1 MNKTLKILNNI
12 LIKNKRT
19 MLGVGP
25 MSKNCVDSVIDIVNQ
40 HKVPIFLIASRRQIE
55 CKKLGGGYCNN
66 WNTEDFAKYVFKK
79 NKNKLVLLSRD
90 HGGPFQGNPS
100 IEVKND
106 YSKTLD
112 QAKQSYKV
120 DIDNNFKI
128 IHIDT
133 SFGLNK
139 IIPKKKALEMLF
151 ELYLFVCNYS
161 KKKKKEILI
170 EIGTEEQSGGVNS
183 FKELEN
189 FLNTVIDFTLKNK
202 LQRPTFVV
210 VQSGTKVME
219 TRNVGIFESPIRIK
233 GQIPV
238 EIQLFKVLEICKKYN
253 IFMKEHNT
261 DYLTNDSLKWHPRIG
276 IHAANVAPEFGVVET
291 LALVNLIKHYKQRK
305 ILDQFLELSYNSKK
319 WQKWMI
325 DLNNNK
331 NDYQKSIISGHYIF
345 ASQEF
350 LDLKEEL
357 SKNISLSINEIDIIL
372 KRSIEE
378 SILRYVRNFGLI

>member
-1 MNKTLKILNNI
+1 MNKTLKILNHF
-12 LIKNKRT
+12 LIEKKRT

-25 MSKNCVDSVIDIVNQ
+25 MSKNCVDTVIDIVNQ
-40 HKVPIFLIASRRQIE
+40 YKVPIFLIASRRQIE

-66 WNTEDFAKYVFKK
+66 WNTENFARYVFKK

-90 HGGPFQGNPS
+90 HGGPFQGNTK

-106 YSKTLD
+106 YSKTLE

-151 ELYLFVCNYS
+151 ELYFFVCSYS

-183 FKELEN
+183 FQELEN
-189 FLNTVIDFTLKNK
+189 FLNTVFDFTLKNK

-210 VQSGTKVME
+210 IQSGTKVME
-219 TRNVGIFESPIRIK
+219 TRNVGIFESPVRIK

-253 IFMKEHNT
+253 IFMKEHNA
-261 DYLTNDSLKWHPRIG
+261 DYINNDSIKLHPLLG
-276 IHAANVAPEFGVVET
+276 IHASNVAPEFGVTET
-291 LALVNLIKHYKQRK
+291 LALLDVLEKEKLFKFKEEFIDIAFNSNKWEKWVINKKKLSK
-305 ILDQFLELSYNSKK
+305 IEKA
-319 WQKWMI
+319 
-325 DLNNNK
+325 
-331 NDYQKSIISGHYIF
+331 IICGHYVFTEQRVKDI
-345 ASQEF
+345 
-350 LDLKEEL
+350 KEEL
-357 SKNISLSINEIDIIL
+357 NFILKNKNINLDMYLRQTI
-372 KRSIEE
+372 KK
-378 SILRYVRNFGLI
+378 SILRYMRGFGH